1 MAAWELFTSFLDSL
15 SVKERDA
22 LKDLVAS
29 HREDLLAARSE
40 EARVRMANDFV
51 KEAKEQVKAA
61 KR

>member
-15 SVKERDA
+15 TAKERDA
-22 LKDLVAS
+22 LKELTAS
-29 HREDLLAARSE
+29 HRTDLLAARSE

-51 KEAKEQVKAA
+51 KAAKEYLKAA